1 MVEAKLTL
9 TIAINYGYSLY
20 NVQLMTLRAS
30 IKYCDNLIQNF
41 QISLLPFFCPQDEI
55 DSKVFILFFVKSHK
69 MSLGNNLLL
78 ITTDLSKRSIFIN
91 N

>member
-1 MVEAKLTL
+1 
-9 TIAINYGYSLY
+9 
-20 NVQLMTLRAS
+20 MTLRAS

-41 QISLLPFFCPQDEI
+41 QISLLPFSCPQDET
-55 DSKVFILFFVKSHK
+55 DFEVFILTFVKSNK
-69 MSLGNNLLL
+69 MGLGNNLVL